1 MGPLRPLCG
10 SASAS
15 SPAPTRPA
23 AVSVPAPAPAA
34 PLPLPTPYSCR
45 MYARCRI
52 FSSVAAVAAV
62 AVRLVLARLG
72 DKRRF
77 WTAGDV
83 RRHWRVSTWRDSAL
97 QLADNK
103 IELLL
108 GEHPLVLRD
117 VTVHFFG
124 CSPVASTFTS
134 GGKITATTRPVH
146 ELCRAP
152 PSPRRVHLDRT
163 RRSSPDEDQQR
174 SQKRKLSM
182 VPRHLLY

>member
-1 MGPLRPLCG
+1 M
-10 SASAS
+10 
-15 SPAPTRPA
+15 
-23 AVSVPAPAPAA
+23 
-34 PLPLPTPYSCR
+34 
-45 MYARCRI
+45 
-52 FSSVAAVAAV
+52 AAVAAV

-134 GGKITATTRPVH
+134 GGK
-146 ELCRAP
+146 
-152 PSPRRVHLDRT
+152 
-163 RRSSPDEDQQR
+163 
-174 SQKRKLSM
+174 
-182 VPRHLLY
+182 